1 MFRICRPLVP
11 NRLLFAAL
19 IACAAFLFALPAAR
33 AQGSPTGTLT
43 GVVLDPSGGVLPGVS
58 ITAKNTQTG
67 LTQQTVSSGGGD
79 WRLPA
84 LPAGTYELTFELD
97 GFKKTVRNGVL
108 VEAAVT
114 RSVPTTMEVGG
125 LAETVQ
131 VSGDAALLTATT
143 SATSRSL
150 TAVELQAV
158 PTSTGSFTHLLSSE
172 AGISADLPPVL
183 TNGTGNI
190 SPSACRSRPS
200 RRRSRSSSS
209 SRAGS

>member
-11 NRLLFAAL
+11 NHFLL
-19 IACAAFLFALPAAR
+19 AAFIAWVAFSFALPAAR

-58 ITAKNTQTG
+58 VTAKNTQTG
-67 LTQQTVSSGGGD
+67 LTQQTVSGGGGD

-125 LAETVQ
+125 LTEI
-131 VSGDAALLTATT
+131 G
-143 SATSRSL
+143 
-150 TAVELQAV
+150 
-158 PTSTGSFTHLLSSE
+158 
-172 AGISADLPPVL
+172 AGI
-183 TNGTGNI
+183 
-190 SPSACRSRPS
+190 R
-200 RRRSRSSSS
+200 
-209 SRAGS
+209 